1 MAETKYTKEKIEE
14 ILKEHNFGIIGTIEN
29 AKTKID
35 CMDNEGYK
43 YQIRLSSLLKGFK
56 PSKFGNGNEFTM
68 ENILLFQE
76 KNKTQIKF
84 LKENKYIN
92 NSTKMK
98 VVCTKCGK
106 EDFKNWVE
114 IQQKDTCSYCCKNPT
129 KVSFETSIAGKR
141 PELVKFF
148 KNPKDAEGIT
158 VMSDK
163 KVKLKCPDCG
173 HEKEMTAGKLT
184 ERRFACTKCGD
195 GISIPEKFTG
205 NVLEQLNLDFK
216 REKTFEW
223 SKKYRYDFYLEK
235 EKMIIE
241 THGLQHYKEK
251 NGFFKKTLQEQQK
264 IDKEKKELALKN
276 GIKKYVEINCS
287 TITIESIKKET
298 IKELGQHLDL
308 SKVDWK
314 KAMTN
319 TRNSIMVK
327 ICNYYK
333 ENKGMKIKEMIENLP
348 YSKSSVLKYL
358 KIGAELGLCDYKRT
372 LNQHGKIWTKKE

>member
-1 MAETKYTKEKIEE
+1 MPGLIYTKERIEQILEEYGYTAIGE
-14 ILKEHNFGIIGTIEN
+14 IKDIR
-29 AKTKID
+29 TKID
-35 CMDNEGYK
+35 CVDKEGYK
-43 YQIRLSSLLKGFK
+43 YQIMLASLIV
-56 PSKFGNGNEFTM
+56 GNTRNRFHKNNHFTL
-68 ENILLFQE
+68 ENILLYQ
-76 KNKTQIKF
+76 KKINSQMKF
-84 LKENKYIN
+84 LKSNVFK
-92 NSTKMK
+92 SATKKMK

-106 EDFKNWVE
+106 EDLKSWAEVKNR
-114 IQQKDTCSYCCKNPT
+114 DTCSYCCKNPT

-141 PELVKFF
+141 PDLVKFF

-235 EKMIIE
+235 ENVIVE
-241 THGLQHYKEK
+241 THGGQHYENKHSFIKISLKER
-251 NGFFKKTLQEQQK
+251 QA

-276 GIKKYVEINCS
+276 GIKRYIEINCAN
-287 TITIESIKKET
+287 TTLEILKKELKKSLGNFFDLKKIDWQKAKLATQNSIMKKTCKHWEKNKGKQT
-298 IKELGQHLDL
+298 IKEM
-308 SKVDWK
+308 
-314 KAMTN
+314 A
-319 TRNSIMVK
+319 
-327 ICNYYK
+327 K
-333 ENKGMKIKEMIENLP
+333 ELNISE
-348 YSKSSVLKYL
+348 SAFFKYR
-358 KIGAELGLCDYKRT
+358 KIGAEIGLCEYIPGEIKVS
-372 LNQHGKIWTKKE
+372 KKE

>member
-1 MAETKYTKEKIEE
+1 MAETQYTKEKIEE

-43 YQIRLSSLLKGFK
+43 YQIRLSNLLKGFK

-106 EDFKNWVE
+106 EDLKSWVE
-114 IQQKDTCSYCCKNPT
+114 VQQIDTCSYCCKNPT

-141 PELVKFF
+141 PDLVKFF

-235 EKMIIE
+235 ENVIVE
-241 THGLQHYKEK
+241 THGGQHYENKHSFIKISLKER
-251 NGFFKKTLQEQQK
+251 QA

-276 GIKKYVEINCS
+276 GIKRYIEINCAN
-287 TITIESIKKET
+287 TTLEILKKELKKSLGNFFDLKKIDWQKAKLATQNSIMKKTCKHWEKNKGKQT
-298 IKELGQHLDL
+298 IKEM
-308 SKVDWK
+308 
-314 KAMTN
+314 A
-319 TRNSIMVK
+319 
-327 ICNYYK
+327 K
-333 ENKGMKIKEMIENLP
+333 ELNISE
-348 YSKSSVLKYL
+348 SAFFKYR
-358 KIGAELGLCDYKRT
+358 KIGAEIGLCEYIPGEIKVS
-372 LNQHGKIWTKKE
+372 KKE